1 MDNSI
6 NFKGTFLIHKPSV
19 EVKQALS
26 SAIGKKKH
34 IFNNFINPND
44 TLYVVR
50 DSADKKI
57 AETIKNLSDVQ
68 FEYYPNLSTKSG
80 FETKNL
86 NKAIQIIQNYKG
98 EIINTTD
105 KLLAKIKKPVKFS
118 KTYINKIHDKNIKAI
133 EKEASVK
140 FNDNE
145 LIKGVDTQSGVYTI
159 KAPVKDSNGHPE
171 KRTILRVSPP
181 GRFGICYAEY
191 IPLSAKE
198 DTRRIAINRNGKK
211 IFEYINEKSDTTSET
226 ISKEKN
232 VPSVFEN
239 NFQAAKKYYKEQ
251 MNKKLDTK
259 A

>member
-6 NFKGTFLIHKPSV
+6 NFKGTFLIHRPSS
-19 EVKQALS
+19 EVKQALLP
-26 SAIGKKKH
+26 ALGKKKH

-50 DSADKKI
+50 NSADKNI
-57 AETIKNLSDVQ
+57 AEVIKKLSDVQ

-86 NKAIQIIQNYKG
+86 KKAIQIIQNYKG
-98 EIINTTD
+98 EIISSTD
-105 KLLAKIKKPVKFS
+105 NLLAKIKKPVKFS
-118 KTYINKIHDKNIKAI
+118 KTYIKKIHDKNIKAI
-133 EKEASVK
+133 EKITSVK

-145 LIKGVDTQSGVYTI
+145 LIKGVDTQSGVFTI
-159 KAPVKDSNGHPE
+159 KAPVKDSYGNPE

-191 IPLSAKE
+191 IPLSAEE
-198 DTRRIAINRNGKK
+198 DARRIAINRYGKK
-211 IFEYINEKSDTTSET
+211 IFEYISTPSDAAADTV
-226 ISKEKN
+226 SKEKN

-251 MNKKLDTK
+251 MNKKLDTQ